1 MQNTN
6 QQLCMVV
13 GIYVFPSRILLLRY
27 TTKPQNFKTDH
38 RASPSAL
45 YKIPLFS
52 TRQNPCRAELLY
64 STNHEDT
71 TNNTQTI
78 TCLPKILLTQPCDT
92 LSWRL
97 MSHGRTPLCESSTI
111 FRRMG
116 SGRGRPLTNM
126 PPSWFTPPCP
136 LDPFAISEFSMSCS
150 RMSDKW
156 SSVVGCRVLRA
167 RYFHTD
173 FSAISVSRAPSTKK
187 IHKNALSHSCTADIC
202 RTRRWFSTFEG
213 SRFRKWW

>member
-1 MQNTN
+1 
-6 QQLCMVV
+6 
-13 GIYVFPSRILLLRY
+13 
-27 TTKPQNFKTDH
+27 
-38 RASPSAL
+38 
-45 YKIPLFS
+45 
-52 TRQNPCRAELLY
+52 
-64 STNHEDT
+64 
-71 TNNTQTI
+71 
-78 TCLPKILLTQPCDT
+78 
-92 LSWRL
+92 

-167 RYFHTD
+167 RVTFTLIFQRFPSLEPLLRKRYTRMLSLTAAQPI
-173 FSAISVSRAPSTKK
+173 SAERGDDSQLLREAASGSDDKCACADNSPLPAACNYRTHAIYMRGYHIYAR
-187 IHKNALSHSCTADIC
+187 LHSFIKYTQ
-202 RTRRWFSTFEG
+202 
-213 SRFRKWW
+213 